1 MLRAAVLGLAVASAG
16 LLADPPA
23 QLRVLS
29 ALPRGDA
36 GPLAVITVSFD
47 RPIAASLEGVTAD
60 PARILRVEPAVPGK
74 AEWRDP
80 VTIRFVPTRP
90 LSAGTSYVVTIDTA
104 FQSMDGARLPT
115 PYRFEFRVRGPR
127 VLAGDPV
134 GPDRR
139 PTLIQP
145 RDTFRIVVSQAVS
158 PGAVSRWGYIET
170 ERSCAGG
177 RQVIRLRMLDQ
188 RAIPPNAPWQLREA
202 GGWERER
209 RADSLRRILAL
220 TPVDPIPLNCSAVL
234 SLPAWFDELGAELPV
249 GHPFQTYGPF
259 SFDASSCGRTCDAGP
274 AGPVTIRFSTPVR
287 GAELLRHLKLLP
299 ATPVVVDDTASERT
313 VWAITR
319 GTLKSRTGYAIIAD
333 TGLRDVF
340 GQRLTGN
347 PVATV
352 ATTGYPPSLDYDG
365 GRMLVERTGFHT
377 LAVRHVNL
385 DTLFVAIRPI
395 PDSLYPEF
403 LRRGPWGWGP
413 LWDRLD
419 STGGVRPLLVP
430 HPQDQMMVTGIPLPI
445 PDATRPG
452 APAAWAVRVRG
463 GVPKAR
469 VGRAWQGAPI
479 AVAQVTDLGVTTR
492 AGGTEATVWVTS
504 TGDGS
509 ARRGAEVELR
519 NAGGRVLARGVTDP
533 SGLARFTGLRG
544 LVSAAGD
551 DGDGECD
558 DGCGSV
564 GGAYVVVRMGAD
576 RALLGVNESNYD
588 LSPWQFNAYSAWGI
602 GKLPVAAAVF
612 TERGIYRPGEKVFAK
627 LIVRDGAL
635 GALAPPPAGDSA
647 KLVFRDREG
656 GEFRSTVL
664 PLSAFGTA
672 ADSFAVPAETKLGTY
687 SVAVMVHRQ
696 GAWRSAAEAS
706 YRIAEYRAPE
716 FLVSTLGDTAARFP
730 GDSFRATV
738 EARYLFGAPMARA
751 AVRWTARLAPS
762 WFGAWDIPG
771 LGDGGWYV
779 GSSGYWWEEN
789 ESNSAGGPTV
799 LAEGSDT
806 LDAAGRLVVNAPVA
820 APARGRAGRITIE
833 AMVTDVNR
841 QSVSSSASTV
851 VHPAAFYVA
860 AKPSGEYFWTGG
872 RPQRIE
878 LLAVRP
884 GGQRVADVAV
894 KGAIIRREWHQV
906 RRDRGGYGETMGEWV
921 EDTVA
926 RCTVR
931 TAATPVACDFT
942 PAEGGS
948 YIARFAA
955 TDAAG
960 REAVTSFYRWATG
973 RGWVPW
979 NDDSRFKLDII
990 PDKTRYAPGDTATIL
1005 IASPFTGAE
1014 AWFTVEREGIL
1025 EQRRIRIVDG
1035 ATRIRIPLT
1044 ERHAPNVFVS
1054 VVVMRGRSGPQGT
1067 LDDPGRPAIRVG
1079 YAELRVTPEVKR
1091 LQVAVEP
1098 AQGEYRPGDS
1108 ATVRLTTRSTTGGA
1122 RSEVTLWAVDEGV
1135 LSLTGYRTPDPL
1147 DLLYQPRG
1155 LGLTLSSGL
1164 VNVAPQVLRGESR
1177 SLKGL
1182 TNAGQGGGREGA
1194 DVLRSRFQTTAFF
1207 LGAVVTAADG
1217 RATARVKLPDNL
1229 TTFRVMAVAVTAGD
1243 RYGSGQSPM
1252 LVTRPLLA
1260 RPSLPRF
1267 FRPGDD
1273 FLAGVVVN
1281 QRAGGTPTVRVD
1293 ATGQGVTF
1301 TGARQQ
1307 TATLEAGRGK
1317 EVRFPVRGLPGD
1329 SASFRFDVAGN
1340 GDRDAV
1346 LTRLPIRPAY
1356 HPRATTV
1363 AGMLADT
1370 ATNSMVLPAG
1380 LDLERTRLEVATGV
1394 DPLAVLRGLDSEL
1407 RLYDWLCTEQVV
1419 STLTPLLAL
1428 YRAQQVSGDSLVG
1441 SDAKA
1446 RLERGVGMLVR
1457 RQKANGAFGLWDST
1471 DDWTSPW
1478 LTAYAGAF
1486 LADARRAGVTVNDT
1500 VLTRAAAWVAGEL
1513 RNPTTIGSPV
1523 RYWYDDAKIRL
1534 RERVSAADFLSRM
1547 GQPDLAAENELVR
1560 SASLLTWED
1569 RVWLAQILA
1578 RRGALRNARTL
1589 LEPIWQTVTVE
1600 GNRAVLPDSSAH
1612 RFYFYSR
1619 IRPAARLLQAT
1630 MAVDPS
1636 HTLIGPLVATL
1647 VGRGRAERGW
1657 YRWWNTQDAASSAE
1671 ALAEYAQRQKGAGQ
1685 RGVVISG
1692 GGRTLLT
1699 LAPGMKGAER
1709 DVNVPTLLTPVGRD
1723 SVRLTLRLTAQGA
1736 GPALFYFVTVKDVP
1750 RALPATPDD
1759 RGIRVE
1765 RWYEPIDRRTP
1776 IGTVTEGELVRVRLR
1791 VTIPAERQFVVVDD
1805 PLPAGLEAVDLSLAT
1820 ESGGFTGTDC
1830 SYGSRGDGEGGGS
1843 DNAGWDWYY
1852 GSWDGCWWSPF
1863 DHRELRDDRVV
1874 WVASVLWKGT
1884 YTMSYVARATTAG
1897 TFKRAPA
1904 WAEEMYNPAVN
1915 GRTEGGTFTVRP
1927 R

>member
-1 MLRAAVLGLAVASAG
+1 MG
-16 LLADPPA
+16 
-23 QLRVLS
+23 
-29 ALPRGDA
+29 
-36 GPLAVITVSFD
+36 
-47 RPIAASLEGVTAD
+47 
-60 PARILRVEPAVPGK
+60 
-74 AEWRDP
+74 
-80 VTIRFVPTRP
+80 
-90 LSAGTSYVVTIDTA
+90 
-104 FQSMDGARLPT
+104 
-115 PYRFEFRVRGPR
+115 
-127 VLAGDPV
+127 PV
-134 GPDRR
+134 GPVYVRF
-139 PTLIQP
+139 T
-145 RDTFRIVVSQAVS
+145 
-158 PGAVSRWGYIET
+158 
-170 ERSCAGG
+170 
-177 RQVIRLRMLDQ
+177 
-188 RAIPPNAPWQLREA
+188 
-202 GGWERER
+202 
-209 RADSLRRILAL
+209 
-220 TPVDPIPLNCSAVL
+220 TPVK
-234 SLPAWFDELGAELPV
+234 GAEV
-249 GHPFQTYGPF
+249 Q
-259 SFDASSCGRTCDAGP
+259 
-274 AGPVTIRFSTPVR
+274 
-287 GAELLRHLKLLP
+287 RHLKILP
-299 ATPVVVDDTASERT
+299 AVPVVVDDTADERT
-313 VWAITR
+313 YWNLTEAS
-319 GTLKSRTGYAIIAD
+319 LKPRTGYAVVAD

-352 ATTGYPPSLDYDG
+352 ATTGYPPSLDYEG

-403 LRRGPWGWGP
+403 LRRGPWGWTA

-419 STGGVRPLLVP
+419 STAGVRPMAVP
-430 HPQDQMMVTGIPLPI
+430 HPQDQMMITGIPLPI
-445 PDATRPG
+445 PDASRAG
-452 APAAWAVRVRG
+452 APAAWAIRIRG
-463 GVPKAR
+463 IMLPDR
-469 VGRAWQGAPI
+469 RRDAWQRAPM
-479 AVAQVTDLGVTTR
+479 AVAQVTDLGVTSR
-492 AGGTEATVWVTS
+492 AGGVEATVWVTG
-504 TGDGS
+504 TGDGLP
-509 ARRGAEVELR
+509 RRGAEVELHDGRGKLLARGATDTTGLVRFTGVRGLDGEDQDEECVEDCGGR
-519 NAGGRVLARGVTDP
+519 NAG
-533 SGLARFTGLRG
+533 
-544 LVSAAGD
+544 
-551 DGDGECD
+551 
-558 DGCGSV
+558 
-564 GGAYVVVRMGAD
+564 AYVSVRLGAD
-576 RALLGVNESNYD
+576 RTLLGVNESSGD
-588 LSPWQFNAYSAWGI
+588 LSPWQFNAYRAWGV

-612 TERGIYRPGEKVFAK
+612 TERGIYRPGEKVYAK
-627 LIVRDGAL
+627 LIVRNGPL
-635 GALAPPPAGDSA
+635 GSLVPPPRGDSA
-647 KLVFRDREG
+647 QLVFRDRDG
-656 GEFRSTVL
+656 GKFRSTVL
-664 PLSAFGTA
+664 RLSPYGTA
-672 ADSFAVPAETKLGTY
+672 IDSLTIPAAAKLGTY
-687 SVAVMVHRQ
+687 SVSVMVHRQ
-696 GAWRSAAEAS
+696 GSWTSAADAS

-716 FLVSTLGDTAARFP
+716 FLVTTFGDTAARVP
-730 GDSFRATV
+730 GDSFRTTV

-751 AVRWTARLAPS
+751 AVRWTARLTPS
-762 WFGAWDIPG
+762 WFGAWDIPT
-771 LGDGGWYV
+771 LGDGWYI
-779 GSSGYWWEEN
+779 GSSGYWWEES
-789 ESNSAGGPTV
+789 ESNSAGEPTV

-806 LDAAGRLVVNAPVA
+806 LDAAGRLVVTAPVT
-820 APARGRAGRITIE
+820 APARGRAGRVTIE
-833 AMVTDVNR
+833 AIVTDVNR
-841 QSVSSSASTV
+841 QSVVSAASAV
-851 VHPAAFYVA
+851 VHPSAFYVA

-872 RPQRIE
+872 KPQRIE

-884 GGQRVADVAV
+884 NGQHVAGVAV
-894 KGAIIRREWHQV
+894 KGVIIRREWHQV
-906 RRDRGGYGETMGEWV
+906 RRDRGGYGETMGQWV

-926 RCTVR
+926 RCAVR
-931 TAATPVACDFT
+931 TAATPVGCDFT

-948 YIARFAA
+948 YIARFSA
-955 TDAAG
+955 TDADG
-960 REAVTSFYRWATG
+960 REVVTSFYRWATG

-990 PDKTRYAPGDTATIL
+990 PDKTRYSPGDTATIM
-1005 IASPFTGAE
+1005 IASPFTNAE

-1035 ATRIRIPLT
+1035 ATRIRLPIT

-1054 VVVMRGRSGPQGT
+1054 VVVMRGRSAPQGS

-1091 LQVAVEP
+1091 LQVTVEP

-1108 ATVRLTTRSTTGGA
+1108 ALVRLTTRTTRGGA
-1122 RSEVTLWAVDEGV
+1122 QSEVTLWAVDEGV

-1147 DLLYQPRG
+1147 DLLYRPRG

-1177 SLKGL
+1177 ALKGL

-1207 LGAVVTAADG
+1207 LGSVVTGADG
-1217 RATARVKLPDNL
+1217 RGSARVKLPDNL
-1229 TTFRVMAVAVTAGD
+1229 TTFRVMAVALTAGD
-1243 RYGSGQSPM
+1243 RYGSGQAPM

-1281 QRAGGTPTVRVD
+1281 QRAGGTPTVTVD

-1301 TGARQQ
+1301 SGSQHQ
-1307 TATLEAGRGK
+1307 SATLEAGRGK
-1317 EVRFPVRGLPGD
+1317 EVRFPVKGLPGD

-1363 AGMLADT
+1363 AGMLSDT
-1370 ATNSMVLPAG
+1370 ATISMMLPAG
-1380 LDLERTRLEVATGV
+1380 LDLERTRIEVATGV
-1394 DPLAVLRGLDSEL
+1394 TPFAVLRGLDSEL

-1419 STLTPLLAL
+1419 STMTPLLAL

-1441 SDAKA
+1441 NDAKA
-1446 RLERGVGMLVR
+1446 RLTRGVGMLLG
-1457 RQKANGAFGLWDST
+1457 RQNEDGSFGLWSSSDN
-1471 DDWTSPW
+1471 WTSPW

-1486 LADARRAGVTVNDT
+1486 LADAKRAGFAVSDT
-1500 VLTRAAAWVAGEL
+1500 VLGRAAGWLSAKL
-1513 RNPTTIGSPV
+1513 RDLGPVHSPV
-1523 RYWYDDAKIRL
+1523 AYWYHDVQSRL
-1534 RERVSAADFLSRM
+1534 RERVAAADFVSRL

-1560 SASLLTWED
+1560 SASLLGWED
-1569 RVWLAQILA
+1569 RVRLAQILA
-1578 RRGALRNARTL
+1578 RRGAVQNARAL
-1589 LEPIWQTVTVE
+1589 LEPIWRTVTVE
-1600 GNRAVLPDSSAH
+1600 GNRAVIPDSAAH

-1619 IRPAARLLQAT
+1619 IRPVARLLQAT
-1630 MAVDPS
+1630 MAVDSTHP
-1636 HTLIGPLVATL
+1636 LIGPLVQTL

-1671 ALAEYAQRQKGAGQ
+1671 ALAEYARRQRSAVK
-1685 RGVVISG
+1685 RGFTVSG

-1699 LAPGMKGAER
+1699 LAPGVIGAER

-1723 SVRLTLRLTAQGA
+1723 SVRLTLRLAAQGP
-1736 GPALFYFVTVKDVP
+1736 GPSLFYFVTVKDVP
-1750 RALPATPDD
+1750 QALPVTPDD

-1791 VTIPAERQFVVVDD
+1791 ITVPTERQFVVVDD

-1820 ESGGFTGTDC
+1820 ESHGFSGNDCTYGRRGGDDEA
-1830 SYGSRGDGEGGGS
+1830 RGES
-1843 DNAGWDWYY
+1843 SGWDWYY

-1874 WVASVLWKGT
+1874 WVATVLWKGV
-1884 YTMSYVARATTAG
+1884 YSMSYVARATTAG